1 MALAFENNPNDGASV
16 RRVPSTS
23 GDTYIPESAH
33 DKSIYGL
40 NEKSFFWQAPD
51 VSRPAALTRSA
62 FPHRLKTATA
72 RNVHEAPRL
81 LHQASRALEGC
92 K

>member
-1 MALAFENNPNDGASV
+1 MALAFENHPNDGASV
-16 RRVPSTS
+16 LRVPSTS

-33 DKSIYGL
+33 DKSTCGL
-40 NEKSFFWQAPD
+40 NEKSCFWQASD
-51 VSRPAALTRSA
+51 VNPATLTRSA

-72 RNVHEAPRL
+72 RNVHEAPRPL
-81 LHQASRALEGC
+81 QQASRALEGC